1 MTNNPVISV
10 IVAAYNQEKFIGRC
24 LRSLLDQT
32 LSRDLYEI
40 IVIDDG
46 SVDRTPYALELFH
59 SAIRKITNDRNLGL
73 PASLNR
79 GILQSNAE
87 FIVRVDSDDYVNKN
101 MLNFLHF
108 FLASNDQVDAVACD
122 YFLVDD
128 NEKILSRCN
137 CMESPIACGILFRR
151 QQLIEIGMYDEDFL
165 RHEDQDLRIR
175 FDAKYTMKRLELPLY
190 RYRRHENNITNDK
203 EEMAYHHQNLILKHD
218 LKKHKI

>member
-1 MTNNPVISV
+1 MKSTPLISV
-10 IVAAYNQEKFIGRC
+10 IVATYNQEKFIGRC

-59 SAIRKITNDRNLGL
+59 SAIRTITNDRNLGL
-73 PASLNR
+73 PASLNK
-79 GILQSNAE
+79 GILLSEAE
-87 FIVRVDSDDYVNKN
+87 FIIRVDSDDYVNAN

-122 YFLVDD
+122 YFLVND
-128 NEKILSRCN
+128 NEKILGRCN
-137 CMESPIACGILFRR
+137 CMESPIACGILFKR
-151 QQLIEIGMYDEDFL
+151 QQLIELGMYDEDFL

-175 FDAKYTMKRLELPLY
+175 FDARYTMKRLELPLY
-190 RYRRHENNITNDK
+190 RYRRHESNITNDK
-203 EEMAYHHQNLILKHD
+203 EEMAYHHQNLVSKHA
-218 LKKHKI
+218 LNKN